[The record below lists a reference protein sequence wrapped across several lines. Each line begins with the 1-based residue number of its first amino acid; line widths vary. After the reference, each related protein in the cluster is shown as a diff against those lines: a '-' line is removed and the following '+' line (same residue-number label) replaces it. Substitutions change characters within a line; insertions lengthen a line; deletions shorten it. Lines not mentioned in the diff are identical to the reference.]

1 MRMRIAVC
9 GRQLR
14 ELPCHGPCHLRRRF
28 RISEFDSSSRAAVG
42 CSTVSSQGA
51 AADPP
56 HATTVR
62 FCALLKTGANMVS
75 RTKERAREPLLV
87 LPALP
92 ALVAQSTCWLRS
104 AATARLQGSDVLAQH
119 PCSSTAYA
127 RHYRLLFLEPQSIA
141 LKYQICRSA
150 CAKPTAQ
157 SPDGARTCVS
167 YSVG

>member
-119 PCSSTAYA
+119 PCSSTAYMRA
-127 RHYRLLFLEPQSIA
+127 TIPAAVFRAPEHCS
-141 LKYQICRSA
+141 QISNLPFSLRQA
-150 CAKPTAQ
+150 N
-157 SPDGARTCVS
+157 RTVP
-167 YSVG
+167 G